1 MSAPTLS
8 IIIPMFNEE
17 EVLPPLFDRLVPV
30 LEKLGESFEILCID
44 DGSSDRTAEIVRSR
58 NACDPRIKLLGLSR
72 NFGKEAALTAGLDHA
87 GGQAVIPLDA
97 DLQDPPE
104 LIGTL
109 VARWREGYD
118 VVYGLRTRRDRD
130 TLPKRLSARLF
141 YAAMRRMAGI
151 DMPSN
156 AGDFRLMDRRVVD
169 ALKSL
174 REQNRFMKG
183 LFAWIGF
190 RQVAVPYERPERAAG
205 RTKFNYWMLWNF
217 ALDGVTGFSTL
228 PLRLAGYLGF
238 VTALTSLV
246 YGAYLVLRTLVSGVD
261 VPGYASLMVAVLFL
275 GGLQLI
281 VLGVIGEYLGRS
293 YTEAMKRPLY
303 IIRDRAGLDA
313 AAAGSRPGVAS
324 RIDPVPIEIT
334 DAVARQTG

>member
-17 EVLPPLFDRLVPV
+17 DVLAPLFERLVPV
-30 LEKLGESFEILCID
+30 LERLGESFEIICVD

-58 NACDPRIKLLGLSR
+58 SAKDPRIKLIGFSR

-87 GGQAVIPLDA
+87 RGDAVIPLDA

-104 LIGTL
+104 LIGAL
-109 VARWREGYD
+109 VGKWREGYD
-118 VVYGLRTRRDRD
+118 VVYGLRASRDRD
-130 TLPKRLSARLF
+130 TLHTRLSAQLF
-141 YAAMRRMAGI
+141 YALMRRMAGI

-169 ALKSL
+169 ALKGL
-174 REQNRFMKG
+174 REHNRFMKG

-205 RTKFNYWMLWNF
+205 RTKFNYWKLWNF
-217 ALDGVTGFSTL
+217 AIDGFTGFSTL
-228 PLRLAGYLGF
+228 PLRLAGYVGF
-238 VTALTSLV
+238 LTALTSLV
-246 YGAYLVLRTLVSGVD
+246 YGAYLVIRTLVSGVD

-293 YTEAMKRPLY
+293 YTEAKKRPLY
-303 IIRDRAGLDA
+303 IVRERMGLDA
-313 AAAGSRPGVAS
+313 AAESSPGPTPVTRPAPVEVAYAL
-324 RIDPVPIEIT
+324 E
-334 DAVARQTG
+334 G